1 MSDNKK
7 PLSTSKLWEQL
18 IKATSAKQ
26 FIGQNESEIG
36 LPAFC
41 EYISTLCKERN
52 EVPERVIKKANI
64 ERSFGHA
71 IFRGDRNPSRDTVLQ
86 LAFGFDADVE
96 LAQSL
101 LWHAGHSPLYP
112 RVPRDATISYCLLN
126 NTGIIEA
133 QRILMELDL
142 PLIGGRIK

>member
-1 MSDNKK
+1 MSNEKK
-7 PLSTSKLWEQL
+7 PLPTSKLWEQL
-18 IKATSAKQ
+18 VKATSVKQ

-41 EYISTLCKERN
+41 EYISALCRESG

-86 LAFGFDADVE
+86 LAFGFGADVK

-101 LWHAGHSPLYP
+101 LRHAGHRSLYP
-112 RVPRDATISYCLLN
+112 RVPRDTAISYCLIH
-126 NTGIIEA
+126 GMSFIET
-133 QRILMELDL
+133 QHILMELNL
-142 PLIGGRIK
+142 PLIGGTIK